1 MENKNLFKG
10 VLLGILIG
18 TIGPVFSYYSS
29 YSDVCELNAGDLED
43 IVEHCSKK
51 GLYTNLIT
59 SGVLLNPDRLTKLEK
74 LV

>member
-43 IVEHCSKK
+43 IVEDAIEDCVFQDGGYPSC
-51 GLYTNLIT
+51 Y
-59 SGVLLNPDRLTKLEK
+59 
-74 LV
+74 